1 MIQFRRDWLINID
14 TIREEMN
21 QLLDHFAIS
30 KPPMIRFA
38 PGVWEPAIDVYETA
52 DELVV
57 TIELAG
63 VKESDTEIL
72 VDRDTFIIQGKRKK
86 ASPASGKR
94 AYYQMEIAS
103 GPFERV
109 VTLPVAVDFANAK
122 ASYEDGLIEVILPK
136 AKKEGTRKVTIK
148 SG

>member
-1 MIQFRRDWLINID
+1 MVQFRRDWLMNMD

-21 QLLDHFAIS
+21 QLLEHFAGS
-30 KPPMIRFA
+30 KPPTIRFA
-38 PGVWEPAIDVYETA
+38 PAVWEPAIDVYETV
-52 DELVV
+52 DELVI

-63 VKESDTEIL
+63 VKEADTEIL
-72 VDRDTFIIQGKRKK
+72 VDRGTLIIRGRRKK
-86 ASPASGKR
+86 ALPASGKR

-103 GPFERV
+103 GPFERA
-109 VTLPVAVDFANAK
+109 VTLPVAVDFANTK
-122 ASYEDGLIEVILPK
+122 ASYKDGLIEVILPK